1 MPPGRVNNVTFT
13 FSKKLEHEMIL
24 ITNKSMTRV
33 CKYIF
38 VLVLLFTFVN
48 NAFASVVTVTPP
60 TATSASGGDIGNSI
74 PYNYLGTYD
83 PAYTSLTFTP
93 TSDFNIPR

>member
-1 MPPGRVNNVTFT
+1 
-13 FSKKLEHEMIL
+13 MIL

-60 TATSASGGDIGNSI
+60 TLS
-74 PYNYLGTYD
+74 
-83 PAYTSLTFTP
+83 TP
-93 TSDFNIPR
+93 FLIRVQVDSQ